1 MRRRIV
7 AGNWKMYKNHTEGAS
22 LALEIL
28 AGLEGKSPD
37 CEIVL
42 IPPFTT
48 LPAVAA
54 VAMGTILLTGGQNL
68 YFEAEGAFTGEI
80 SPAMLASLGCSYVL
94 VGHSERRHVMGE
106 TGGLLARKL
115 RAALPASLAPIYC
128 VGEVLEEREAGKATE
143 IVAAQLRDVL
153 TGLTPGEMARVV
165 VAYEP
170 VWAIG
175 TGRTATPQD
184 ASEMHAAI
192 RSILES
198 IFNEEIAK
206 ETTILYGGS
215 VKPKNAALLL
225 GDPEIDGVLVGGA
238 SLAADSFLGIIF
250 PS

>member
-22 LALEIL
+22 LASEIL

-48 LPAVAA
+48 LPAVAG
-54 VAMGTILLTGGQNL
+54 VALGTILLTGGQNL

-106 TGGLLARKL
+106 TGELLARKL
-115 RAALPASLAPIYC
+115 RAALTVSLAPIYC
-128 VGEVLEEREAGKATE
+128 VGEVLEEREAGKAAE
-143 IVAAQLRDVL
+143 VVAAQLRDVIA
-153 TGLTPGEMARVV
+153 GLTPGEMANVV

-175 TGRTATPQD
+175 TGRTATRQD
-184 ASEMHAAI
+184 ASEMHASI
-192 RSILES
+192 RATLET

-215 VKPKNAALLL
+215 VKPKNAADLL
-225 GDPEIDGVLVGGA
+225 GDPQIDGVLVGGA
-238 SLAADSFLGIIF
+238 SLAADSFLGIVF